1 MTHILGFSFD
11 CAVSPSI
18 RIKPYKLDRSQKEY
32 LYGWGYGWYPGNE
45 DAATIIKD
53 ATAARE
59 AGIIKAMAEWQR
71 FNSTLFICHIRG
83 AAKNIVQKNI
93 QPFSRSY
100 AGSDWI
106 MLHNGNLEN
115 YRDAFYLGND
125 PLFEPVGTTDSEHVF
140 CWLMQKIYHEKI
152 RNLGDL
158 DKQKLHDWFLEFN
171 QYGTANFMLSDG
183 KYLVVYQDKDGFN
196 PIYWCRRVPPYQQN
210 VLESSDVVIDLNGDS
225 EQEVTMVVFANEAL
239 TDDKWTQMAPGEM
252 LIVRRG
258 WVTWDSEAQGLAQ
271 ETILT
276 GKTYAR
282 KIIAQPKKKPKPQTY
297 RILHETIYRY
307 DNPVTESR
315 HVFRM
320 KPRDYLYQRLVSHK
334 ISVKPPVVLSENED
348 VFGNIVY
355 HTNIKKPYTVLEI
368 RTESVVKV
376 YPHLYTSI
384 PDELNQNIPLIWM
397 PWQRQMMTPYLLPM
411 ELPESNLRSLSDYAM
426 SFVKRSD
433 YNLLSVL
440 HDINQA
446 IYHDYTYI
454 PGVTN
459 LETTP
464 YDVFQKRR
472 GVCQDFANLFICL
485 AQLLNIPA
493 RYRTG
498 YIYTGANYENTVQS
512 DASHAWAEV
521 FLPYMGWLGY
531 DPTNGILATT
541 DHIQVACGRN
551 YRDATPT
558 AGTIYEGGGKEEMSL
573 IVKVE
578 RI

>member
-11 CAVSPSI
+11 CEVSPSI
-18 RIKPYKLDRSQKEY
+18 RIKPYKLDRSRKEY

-45 DAATIIKD
+45 DAATVIKD
-53 ATAARE
+53 ASVLRAA
-59 AGIIKAMAEWQR
+59 GMIKAMAEWQR
-71 FNSTLFICHIRG
+71 FHSTLFICSIRG
-83 AAKNIVQKNI
+83 AAENIVQKNI

-106 MLHNGNLEN
+106 MLHNGTLKN
-115 YRDAFYLGND
+115 YKDVFYLGND
-125 PLFEPVGTTDSEHVF
+125 PLFEPIGTTDSEYIF
-140 CWLMQKIYHEKI
+140 CWLMQKISQEKV
-152 RNLGDL
+152 RGLGNL
-158 DKQKLHDWFLEFN
+158 DKQKLHSWFVEIN
-171 QYGTANFMLSDG
+171 RYGTANFMLSDG
-183 KYLVVYQDKDGFN
+183 KYLVVYQDKNGFN
-196 PIYWCRRVPPYQQN
+196 PIYWCRRVPPYQQT
-210 VLESSDVVIDLNGDS
+210 VMESSDVMIDLNDEA
-225 EQEVTMVVFANEAL
+225 EQETTMVVFANEAL
-239 TDDKWTQMAPGEM
+239 TQDTWNPIGLGEILM
-252 LIVRRG
+252 VRRG
-258 WVTWDSEAQGLAQ
+258 WVTWDSKIQSSAQ

-276 GKTYAR
+276 NTGKITSV
-282 KIIAQPKKKPKPQTY
+282 PKHKPKPQTY
-297 RILHETIYRY
+297 RILHETVYRY
-307 DNPVTESR
+307 VRPVIESR

-320 KPRDYLYQRLVSHK
+320 KPRDYLYQKLISHK
-334 ISVKPPVVLSENED
+334 MSIKPNEPLSENED
-348 VFGNIVY
+348 VFGNTVY
-355 HTNIKKPYTVLEI
+355 YTHIKKPYTELKV
-368 RTESVVKV
+368 RAESVVKIL
-376 YPHLYTSI
+376 PHFYLSI

-397 PWQRQMMTPYLLPM
+397 PWQRQMMSPYLLPM

-426 SFVKRSD
+426 SFVKRRD

-446 IYHDYTYI
+446 IYQDYTYI
-454 PGVTN
+454 PGATV

-464 YDVFQKRR
+464 YEVFQKRK

-498 YIYTGANYENTVQS
+498 YIYTGEDYENTMQS
-512 DASHAWAEV
+512 DASHAWVEV
-521 FLPYMGWLGY
+521 YLPRMGWLGY

-541 DHIQVACGRN
+541 DHIQLACGRN

-558 AGTIYEGGGKEEMSL
+558 AGTIYEGGGTEEMSL